1 MSSTSTTLS
10 EPTVAS
16 SSRGKTD
23 STWGH
28 CNIVNKISTV
38 NEGHY
43 NELIATNHLL
53 REGGIDILKEHL
65 AEVKGDA
72 TSCKSLP
79 ENVR

>member
-23 STWGH
+23 SAWGH

-43 NELIATNHLL
+43 NVLIATNRLL
-53 REGGIDILKEHL
+53 REGGFIYLRNI
-65 AEVKGDA
+65 
-72 TSCKSLP
+72 
-79 ENVR
+79 